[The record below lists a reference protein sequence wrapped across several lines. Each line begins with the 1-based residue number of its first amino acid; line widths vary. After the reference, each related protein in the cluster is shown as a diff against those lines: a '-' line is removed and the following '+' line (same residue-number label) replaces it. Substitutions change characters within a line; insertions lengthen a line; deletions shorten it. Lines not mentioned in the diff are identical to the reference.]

1 MAEKNN
7 NLRGGAG
14 KSASLLRTNAQTK
27 AVDGKTSTAPVISNA
42 SPGRKGN
49 GIRFLHCRLPIEQQ
63 KLFLNLPVIRRELAF
78 RERLVAIRIAL
89 NLISAGQTQSKTA
102 PLVGMSQANLCAWLV
117 KYNEHGIW
125 GLRERREEYAR
136 HSREADGVTVKL
148 ILMRRK

>member
-1 MAEKNN
+1 MADIKN

-49 GIRFLHCRLPIEQQ
+49 GIRFLHCRLPLEQQ

-78 RERLVAIRIAL
+78 RERLVAVQIAL
-89 NLISAGQTQSKTA
+89 NLIAAGYSQNKAA
-102 PLVGMSQANLCAWLV
+102 PLVGMSQVGLCNWLA
-117 KYNEHGIW
+117 KYKEHGIW

-136 HSREADGVTVKL
+136 HSREADGVLCKIML
-148 ILMRRK
+148 IRKK